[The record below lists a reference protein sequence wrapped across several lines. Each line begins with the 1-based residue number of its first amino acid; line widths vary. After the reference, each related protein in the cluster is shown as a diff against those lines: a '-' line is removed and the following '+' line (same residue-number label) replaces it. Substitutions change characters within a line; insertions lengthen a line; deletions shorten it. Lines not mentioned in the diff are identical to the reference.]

1 MIIKVETVVEDDA
14 MDHFVKIEHT
24 ADIQTYN
31 EKYYEIRDAWYA
43 EIPECFGHHD
53 MLTKFIETL
62 QKYNIDAED
71 VAYMIDDVVIGFKRN
86 E

>member
-1 MIIKVETVVEDDA
+1 MIIKVETVVEDDV
-14 MDHFVKIEHT
+14 MDHFVRIEHA

-31 EKYYEIRDAWYA
+31 EKYYEIQDEWYA
-43 EIPECFGHHD
+43 KIPECYGHHD

-62 QKYNIDAED
+62 QKYNIDAEN
-71 VAYMIDDVVIGFKRN
+71 VSYLIDDVVIGFKRN